1 MDDLNELLGSDS
13 QDSDDSTDSMLEVLQ
28 LSKIPKEPRQRVF
41 FSRKHPLVDFDDSDF
56 EKRFR
61 FLKEYAVKISNSLES
76 KLRYIDERNNP
87 VSVLD
92 QVLLTLR
99 YYATGSFQSV
109 VADLSG
115 IHQVTCG
122 RIIKRVSVAIAETAK
137 DVIKMPSSPEEIE
150 KTKTEFYLIHKFPN
164 VIGIV
169 DGTHIPILSPGGDDA
184 ETYRNRKTWF
194 SINTQGVCD
203 ANMKFID
210 IVARW
215 PGSTH
220 DQTIFNFS
228 KLRARFENK
237 EFGEVSY
244 LLGDA
249 GYANKNYLLVPFDK
263 PRNPAENKYNLAF
276 IASRQPIE
284 CCYGIWKKR
293 FPILTRKMTTQVDLT
308 LIIIVATAVLHNYAR
323 DNGLED
329 IPSDETYCPIE
340 EIDVVLR
347 NRGTRIEDN
356 KVRNTLAY
364 NYFND

>member
-1 MDDLNELLGSDS
+1 
-13 QDSDDSTDSMLEVLQ
+13 MLEVLQ

-41 FSRKHPLVDFDDSDF
+41 FARKHPLVEFDNQDF
-56 EKRFR
+56 EIRFR
-61 FLKEYAVKISNSLES
+61 FPKNRVVEIANGLEP
-76 KLRYIDERNNP
+76 KLRYTDDRNNP
-87 VSVLD
+87 VNVLD

-99 YYATGSFQSV
+99 YYGTGSFQRV
-109 VADLSG
+109 VSDLAG

-122 RIIKRVSVAIAETAK
+122 RIVKRVSIALAETAS
-137 DVIKMPSSPEEIE
+137 DVIKMPSSQEEID
-150 KTKTEFYLIHKFPN
+150 KTKIEFYLIHKFPN

-169 DGTHIPILSPGGDDA
+169 DGTHIPILSPGGDEA
-184 ETYRNRKTWF
+184 ETYRNRKSWF

-228 KLRARFENK
+228 KLRARLETK

-249 GYANKNYLLVPFDK
+249 GYANKNFLLVPFA
-263 PRNPAENKYNLAF
+263 NPSTTAEKKYNLAF
-276 IASRQPIE
+276 VASRKPIE

-293 FPILTRKMTTQVDLT
+293 FPILSRKMTTQVDFT

-329 IPSDETYCPIE
+329 IPPELTYIPYE
-340 EIDVVLR
+340 EIEVVLR
-347 NRGTRIEDN
+347 NGRTRIADN
-356 KVRNTLAY
+356 TVRNTLAY